1 MLKTMLNAYQPPNKT
16 PNKAVFFKSFEIS
29 IDPAAALTVDD
40 ALETVVFPR
49 FCFSLNNDTAL
60 LLLEDNEVE
69 LEKEEVG
76 NRIVPL
82 DEVIVI
88 EETAAAAGVRT
99 HRLEDAAVVVMLR
112 VVARMFTACAESVWV
127 VANIFFCYVVKRY
140 GAYFILFLPCSLTC
154 FREIL
159 ARVRKE
165 EEEPTL
171 FCCILNNKSSSSLL
185 SCLCSLD
192 ETKDVKLVGKPPHFL
207 HLSLLLL
214 LLLIYHTV

>member
-1 MLKTMLNAYQPPNKT
+1 MLNAYQPPNKT

-88 EETAAAAGVRT
+88 EETAAATGVRT
-99 HRLEDAAVVVMLR
+99 HRLEDAAVVVVLR

-127 VANIFFCYVVKRY
+127 VANISFYLLCMAKIWGKFYPLFC
-140 GAYFILFLPCSLTC
+140 
-154 FREIL
+154 
-159 ARVRKE
+159 
-165 EEEPTL
+165 PTL
-171 FCCILNNKSSSSLL
+171 THVFSRNTRT
-185 SCLCSLD
+185 CSKRRRR
-192 ETKDVKLVGKPPHFL
+192 THT
-207 HLSLLLL
+207 LLLHSQQQIIIIAPVVL
-214 LLLIYHTV
+214 VFVR

>member
-1 MLKTMLNAYQPPNKT
+1 MLKMMLNAYQPPNKT

-49 FCFSLNNDTAL
+49 FRSSLNNDTAL

-112 VVARMFTACAESVWV
+112 VDARMFTAWAESVWV
-127 VANIFFCYVVKRY
+127 VANIFFCYVY
-140 GAYFILFLPCSLTC
+140 EDMGGILSSFCPAHSRVFEKYSHVFEKKKKNPHSFVAFSPTNHHHRSC
-154 FREIL
+154 R
-159 ARVRKE
+159 ARVR
-165 EEEPTL
+165 
-171 FCCILNNKSSSSLL
+171 
-185 SCLCSLD
+185 
-192 ETKDVKLVGKPPHFL
+192 
-207 HLSLLLL
+207 
-214 LLLIYHTV
+214 

>member
-1 MLKTMLNAYQPPNKT
+1 MLNAYQPPNKT
-16 PNKAVFFKSFEIS
+16 PNNAVFFKSLEIS

-49 FCFSLNNDTAL
+49 FRSSLNNDTAL

-99 HRLEDAAVVVMLR
+99 HRLEDAAVVVLLR
-112 VVARMFTACAESVWV
+112 VVARMFTAWAESVWV
-127 VANIFFCYVVKRY
+127 VANIFFVMCIKIWGVFYPLFALLTHVFSRNTRTCSKRRRR
-140 GAYFILFLPCSLTC
+140 TH
-154 FREIL
+154 
-159 ARVRKE
+159 
-165 EEEPTL
+165 T
-171 FCCILNNKSSSSLL
+171 
-185 SCLCSLD
+185 
-192 ETKDVKLVGKPPHFL
+192 
-207 HLSLLLL
+207 LSLHSQQQIIIIAPVVL
-214 LLLIYHTV
+214 VFVR